1 MKKAQYFEPIT
12 ANVKT
17 LSHEGRGIAIL
28 DGKTTFI
35 SGALANEEVICKL
48 TKKHS
53 NYNEAEVVE
62 VLTPSPQ
69 RITPHCQH
77 FGSCGGCSLQHMQI
91 ESQVQFKQS
100 IVLEQLQHFGKVVPE
115 MILPPITG
123 NPWGYRR
130 KARLGVH
137 YSKKYEQLK
146 VGFRSKSSNSLLSLQ
161 SCPVLHESVGTR
173 VPAITELIRSLSQFD
188 KIPQVEMAVSDQETA
203 LIFRHLADLTTD
215 DIAKLQTFAK
225 THDFHIYLQPNSPAK
240 VHKIW
245 PLNSAELITYQLP
258 DYQLDLQFHPLDFI
272 QVNAQINQRLLKQ
285 ALELLDPTSEDTVLD
300 LFCGLGNFT
309 LPIAR
314 YAQHVVGVEGSKEMV
329 ARGTANAKHNNL
341 NNIEFYAANLM
352 KPEPAKA
359 EWMKKRYT
367 KILIDPP
374 RAGAKEILPLI
385 ANFSAKRITYV
396 SCNPAT
402 LARDA
407 GVLVYTHNYK
417 LKAVGIV
424 NMFPHTSHIEAI
436 ALFEK

>member
-1 MKKAQYFEPIT
+1 MKKAQHFAPLQV
-12 ANVKT
+12 NVKS
-17 LSHEGRGIAIL
+17 LSHEGRGIANI

-35 SGALANEEVICKL
+35 SGALAAEDVICKL

-53 NYNEAEVVE
+53 NYNEAQVLE

-69 RITPHCQH
+69 RTAPHCQH

-91 ESQVQFKQS
+91 ESQLQFKQS
-100 IVLEQLQHFGKVVPE
+100 IVLEQLQHFGKVFPE
-115 MILPPITG
+115 IILPPISG

-137 YSKKYEQLK
+137 YSKLHQQLK
-146 VGFRSKSSNSLLSLQ
+146 VGFRSKASNSLHSLQ

-173 VPAITELIRSLSQFD
+173 IPAITDLIRSLSQFD
-188 KIPQVEMAVSDQETA
+188 KIPQVEIAVSDHETA
-203 LIFRHLADLTTD
+203 LIFRHLADLNAE

-245 PLNSAELITYQLP
+245 PLNTAELITYQLP

-285 ALELLDPTSEDTVLD
+285 ALEMLDPTADDTVLD

-314 YAQHVVGVEGSKEMV
+314 YANHVVGVEGSKEMV
-329 ARGTANAKHNNL
+329 ARGMANAKHNNI
-341 NNIEFYAANLM
+341 NNIEFHAANLM
-352 KPEPAKA
+352 EPASIKA
-359 EWMKKRYT
+359 DWMKKHYT

-374 RAGAKEILPLI
+374 RAGAKEILPLV

-396 SCNPAT
+396 SCNPST

-407 GVLVYTHNYK
+407 GILVYTHNYK
-417 LKAVGIV
+417 LKSVGIV